1 MKPDENFAEYV
12 DLGTQRLQ
20 IFAMRSYEHKP
31 IWSIRNMGGNVEVS
45 IKSIDADA
53 VQQLKNM
60 RKAID
65 GAIKFLNDKPKEIDD
80 AKGNINDESQI

>member
-20 IFAMRSYEHKP
+20 IFAMRSDGKS
-31 IWSIRNMGGNVEVS
+31 IWSISNMSGNIDIS
-45 IKSIDADA
+45 IKSMDADA
-53 VQQLKNM
+53 LQQLKNI

-65 GAIKFLNDKPKEIDD
+65 GAIKFMNDKPKDIDV
-80 AKGNINDESQI
+80 AKGKNNDESQT